1 MKVSMVLAL
10 VSVFAS
16 AELFAHDRWQASH
29 SCFKPIKSYEFQS
42 QWEVDMFNNE
52 VDMYRI
58 CIQQFVSE
66 QEDAIRNHSRA
77 LDEAIDEWNDFVNYE
92 LNM

>member
-1 MKVSMVLAL
+1 
-10 VSVFAS
+10 
-16 AELFAHDRWQASH
+16 
-29 SCFKPIKSYEFQS
+29 
-42 QWEVDMFNNE
+42 MFNDE

>member
-1 MKVSMVLAL
+1 MKVSMILAL
-10 VSVFAS
+10 ISVFAS
-16 AELFAHDRWQASH
+16 AELFAHDRWRASH
-29 SCFKPIKSYEFQS
+29 SCFKPIKPYEFQS
-42 QWEVDMFNNE
+42 QWEVDMFNDE